1 MDERNDLSENNPT
14 TVLLIEDDASIR
26 ELVCSVLDDDG
37 VRVVTATN
45 HGEALTAL
53 TTARVGLILTDTVGG
68 SWEAH
73 SDHWADLD
81 KLRRVAGST
90 PTIIFTAHPPR
101 AFDGYEEH
109 GFAGLISKPFDIDE
123 FLATVRDTLTNPATV
138 RVRG

>member
-1 MDERNDLSENNPT
+1 MDKRNDLSANSPA

-68 SWEAH
+68 SWGAH
-73 SDHWADLD
+73 SDRWADLD

-90 PTIIFTAHPPR
+90 PTIIFTAHSPL

-109 GFAGLISKPFDIDE
+109 GFVGLISKPFDIDE
-123 FLATVRDTLTNPATV
+123 FLATVRGTLTNPATV
-138 RVRG
+138 TACG